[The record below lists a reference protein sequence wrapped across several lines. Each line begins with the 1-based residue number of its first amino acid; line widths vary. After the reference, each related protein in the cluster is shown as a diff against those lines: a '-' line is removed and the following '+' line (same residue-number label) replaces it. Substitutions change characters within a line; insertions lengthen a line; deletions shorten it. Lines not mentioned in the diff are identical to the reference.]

1 METSSFCVLSDR
13 METKRFASF
22 YVGMPTAE
30 KIGLNGGNPFL
41 RGLLS
46 GSERIPGFAIT
57 GSSFL
62 WIITKLIIIF

>member
-1 METSSFCVLSDR
+1 METSSFCVISDR

-30 KIGLNGGNPFL
+30 KIGLNGGNSFW

-46 GSERIPGFAIT
+46 GSERISGFAIS

-62 WIITKLIIIF
+62 